1 MYSAVYSVLGRVAR
15 GGAMRA
21 ALSSTATPRASIID
35 TVIVGGT
42 VVTAT
47 DTFTAD
53 VVS

>member
-1 MYSAVYSVLGRVAR
+1 
-15 GGAMRA
+15 MRA